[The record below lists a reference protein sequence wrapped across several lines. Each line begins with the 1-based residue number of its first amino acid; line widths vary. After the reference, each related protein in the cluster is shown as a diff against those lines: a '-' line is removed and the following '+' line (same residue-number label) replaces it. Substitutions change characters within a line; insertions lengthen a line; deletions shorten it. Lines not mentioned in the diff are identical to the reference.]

1 MTWGKSLHLSDPP
14 CLATLN
20 GGVDT
25 CLVGLLGGV
34 TEV

>member
-1 MTWGKSLHLSDPP
+1 MTWGKSLYLSDLP

-20 GGVDT
+20 WGVDT
-25 CLVGLLGGV
+25 CLAGLLGRV